1 MLFSAIVLGL
11 YLLVPLGFFLLALV
25 ARSRKEIRGAVVLFG
40 SAAWLVV
47 APALALW
54 LCSEEVHTIEHPVLI
69 RYSWDEPALVEDPGR
84 ALLIAFAITSPLIL
98 VPIASALFLR
108 RSSGSTALRAG

>member
-1 MLFSAIVLGL
+1 MFVIGL
-11 YLLVPLGFFLLALV
+11 YLLLPLGLFLLALV
-25 ARSRKEIRGAVVLFG
+25 ARSRKELRVAVVLFG

-54 LCSEEVHTIEHPVLI
+54 LCSERDVHTIEHPVLL

-98 VPIASALFLR
+98 VPIVSALFLR